1 MTKVFFCHLYVSFK
15 MAAQMLI
22 AAVFGGLKQEWLQ
35 EPLLLNAR
43 KRFHSQTARFA
54 ILNTH
59 CYEIISV
66 SQNRQ

>member
-1 MTKVFFCHLYVSFK
+1 

-22 AAVFGGLKQEWLQ
+22 AAVFGGLKPEWLQ

-54 ILNTH
+54 ILNTL

-66 SQNRQ
+66 SLNRR